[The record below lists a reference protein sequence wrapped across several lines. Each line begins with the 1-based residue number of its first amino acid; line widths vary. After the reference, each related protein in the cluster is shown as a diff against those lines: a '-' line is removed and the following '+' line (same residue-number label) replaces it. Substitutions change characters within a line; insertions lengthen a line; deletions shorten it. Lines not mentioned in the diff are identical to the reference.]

1 MPRPARPRA
10 PPPPP
15 PPPHRP
21 RRHLG
26 LPAPGALAGHLH
38 SAAIHLLRRLRTEDT
53 ASGLTAP
60 RASALSVLVFGGP
73 QTLTGL
79 AALEQVRAPTMSRL
93 VQNLERE
100 ALIRRV
106 PDPQDR
112 RVQWIHATP
121 EARRLLFEGRARR
134 VARLERDLRSL
145 SAGDYRALARGAA
158 VLERVARTTEGRKG
172 GPTEARKKTSRG

>member
-1 MPRPARPRA
+1 MPRPARA
-10 PPPPP
+10 PSP
-15 PPPHRP
+15 RP
-21 RRHLG
+21 RRRPPR
-26 LPAPGALAGHLH
+26 PAPRELADRLH

-93 VQNLERE
+93 IQNLERE

-106 PDPQDR
+106 PDPDDR

-121 EARRLLFEGRARR
+121 EARRLLLEGRARR
-134 VARLERDLRSL
+134 VDRLEGDLRRL
-145 SAGDYRALARGAA
+145 SVGDYRALARGAN
-158 VLERVARTTEGRKG
+158 VLERVARTADGQMVRQTDRHKKG
-172 GPTEARKKTSRG
+172 SSRNSGISR